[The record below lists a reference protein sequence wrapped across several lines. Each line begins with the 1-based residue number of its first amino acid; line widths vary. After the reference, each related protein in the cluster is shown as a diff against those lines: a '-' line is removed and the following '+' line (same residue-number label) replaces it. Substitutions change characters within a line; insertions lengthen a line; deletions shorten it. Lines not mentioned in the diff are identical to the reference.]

1 MFTVTMLTNNC
12 SMFAVCEMNLQIL
25 TNYFHVT
32 IHVAAVQ
39 NCNRTFCSVFL
50 REQDNMTLVT
60 IWYIKW
66 FSIFRIKQRIYLNI
80 SVGDEAFILI
90 VLSIKKLNISSCLG
104 FTKTISTYPKK
115 IIQASIP
122 FASTVWT
129 VNFQFSYRSTCC
141 FVVKDLILNKV
152 CIIV

>member
-1 MFTVTMLTNNC
+1 MSQIRMATELSVRCTTVYILWLFNLTVADIQTYSFVFEHMFTVTMLTNNC

-60 IWYIKW
+60 IWYIKY
-66 FSIFRIKQRIYLNI
+66 FSVFRIKQRIYWNI
-80 SVGDEAFILI
+80 SVGDQAFMSI
-90 VLSIKKLNISSCLG
+90 VLSI
-104 FTKTISTYPKK
+104 
-115 IIQASIP
+115 
-122 FASTVWT
+122 
-129 VNFQFSYRSTCC
+129 
-141 FVVKDLILNKV
+141 
-152 CIIV
+152 

>member
-1 MFTVTMLTNNC
+1 MATELSVRCTTVYILWLFNLTVADIQTYSFVLEHMFTVTMLTNNC

-60 IWYIKW
+60 I
-66 FSIFRIKQRIYLNI
+66 
-80 SVGDEAFILI
+80 
-90 VLSIKKLNISSCLG
+90 
-104 FTKTISTYPKK
+104 
-115 IIQASIP
+115 
-122 FASTVWT
+122 
-129 VNFQFSYRSTCC
+129 
-141 FVVKDLILNKV
+141 
-152 CIIV
+152 